1 MCLVQ
6 IDVDVNVYVG
16 VAQSNLMRTLLQ
28 VYLHRIRPTVVL
40 PVVQTSLREDCRTR
54 ILAVYIK
61 QIIILLPLII
71 LPLIITFAILK
82 TNYRIRQ
89 NAINNKTHEKT
100 IHLPLHTTM

>member
-1 MCLVQ
+1 MRLVQ

-40 PVVQTSLREDCRTR
+40 PVVQASLREDCRTG

-89 NAINNKTHEKT
+89 NAINIKTHEKT
-100 IHLPLHTTM
+100 IHLPLYTTM